1 MDATNPTK
9 IKERAFAA
17 FVARWCNRGEL
28 ISAVQ
33 AIKFARLQ
41 QEAPKVL
48 FVIKLYSSV
57 VAFAQRPD
65 RHRTSL
71 VGGLTRM
78 RVKRRAGE
86 LVRYGIVHRDKDLA
100 GLYRIC
106 DKSRRG
112 HLAPA
117 RYDLNRLVCADPEPL
132 GVERIEL
139 YVDLFRIQF
148 AEYARFSRPGL
159 GVPLGRRAA
168 ASEQSERIFCVGR
181 LRQFAR
187 SFEQES
193 RLSVGVVEN
202 TVFE

>member
-1 MDATNPTK
+1 M
-9 IKERAFAA
+9 
-17 FVARWCNRGEL
+17 
-28 ISAVQ
+28 
-33 AIKFARLQ
+33 
-41 QEAPKVL
+41 
-48 FVIKLYSSV
+48 
-57 VAFAQRPD
+57 
-65 RHRTSL
+65 
-71 VGGLTRM
+71 
-78 RVKRRAGE
+78 
-86 LVRYGIVHRDKDLA
+86 HRDKDLA
-100 GLYRIC
+100 GLYGIC

-139 YVDLFRIQF
+139 YVHLFGIQF

-168 ASEQSERIFCVGR
+168 AGEQSEGIFCVGR

-193 RLSVGVVEN
+193 GLTVIVVEKAVLEQASFLRKPGRFHSD
-202 TVFE
+202 TPICGQAVGCLSFRQRPLDAAGLIEHLVIADAGKITGLSARKFS